1 MPVITKQIGEG
12 IHFRYIY
19 CDKFKTNYFST
30 HFFMP
35 LATET
40 AASFALLPSVLD
52 RGCVDFPSKAAI
64 CKRLEALY
72 STGLNYRV
80 SKRAEMQVV
89 SFSMDILDD
98 RFSYDGTRIFDEAM
112 ALFSSYVFHPYLE
125 DGAFSAS
132 FVEGEKKLL
141 CDKIKARINNKT
153 KYALTRCAE
162 IMCEGEPYGVSELGT
177 VETVGEITPEAL
189 YLSYKR
195 LLKEATVE
203 VFFIGS
209 KPFEEVLPL
218 VKAMF
223 SAYTDRAPVSIET
236 KKGSCDKVK
245 SVCEPV
251 NAVQGKLTLGFRLKN
266 DPAPGVLPLFN
277 AVFGAS
283 PASKLF
289 MNVREK
295 LSLCYYC
302 QSTADKPKGV
312 MFVYSGVENQN
323 ADKAREEILYQL
335 QEMVNGN
342 VTDEEMY
349 CAKQFLYN
357 GYRSID
363 DNASTIESWYLNGI
377 FNGSLREP
385 EELAKDI
392 EALTVADI
400 SAFASGIALDT
411 VYLMKGTAKE
421 DE

>member
-1 MPVITKQIGEG
+1 MPVLTKQIGEG

-19 CDKFKTNYFST
+19 CDKFKTNYFSAQ
-30 HFFMP
+30 FFMP
-35 LATET
+35 LARET
-40 AASFALLPSVLD
+40 ASSFSLLPAVLD

-64 CKRLEALY
+64 CKQLEALY

-80 SKRAEMQVV
+80 GKRAEMQAI

-98 RFSYDGTRIFDEAM
+98 KFSYDGTRIFDEAM
-112 ALFSSYVFHPYLE
+112 ALLSSYVFHPYLE
-125 DGAFSAS
+125 NGAFSS
-132 FVEGEKKLL
+132 TFVEGEKKLL

-153 KYALTRCAE
+153 KYALTRCTE
-162 IMCEGEPYGVSELGT
+162 IMCEGEAYGISELGT
-177 VETVGEITPEAL
+177 VEEVEKITPESL
-189 YLSYKR
+189 YRAYLQ
-195 LLKEATVE
+195 LLREATVE

-209 KPFEEVLPL
+209 KPIEEVLPY
-218 VKAMF
+218 VEKMF
-223 SAYTDRAPVSIET
+223 SYTDRAPVSIET
-236 KKGSCDKVK
+236 KKGSCGEVK
-245 SVCEPV
+245 NVCEPV
-251 NAVQGKLTLGFRLKN
+251 NAVQGKLTLGFRMQST
-266 DPAPGVLPLFN
+266 PADGVLPLFN

-302 QSTADKPKGV
+302 HSTADRAKGV

-323 ADKAREEILYQL
+323 ADKAREEILLQL
-335 QEMVNGN
+335 QEIIREA

-357 GYRSID
+357 SYRSID
-363 DNASTIESWYLNGI
+363 DSASTIEAWYLGCI
-377 FNGSLREP
+377 FNGNLQEP
-385 EELAKDI
+385 QELAAKI
-392 EALTVADI
+392 EALTVKDI
-400 SAFASGIALDT
+400 AAFAEGIALDT